1 LPKAIEKAIRPQ
13 KRQKALEKILKGK
26 VELLSLRRE
35 KLVGE
40 GFMWKGRRMKRRNEE
55 TRDLSLL
62 LKHSW
67 LE

>member
-1 LPKAIEKAIRPQ
+1 
-13 KRQKALEKILKGK
+13 